1 MIKLAVFDLDGT
13 LVDSLGDLAAASN
26 KALEQN
32 GLPVHP
38 TESYRYLVGNGVR
51 KLIERAVPEGTPPEK
66 VQKVFEDFSA
76 NYEKGC
82 LDRTRPYDGIK
93 ELLSDLCKM
102 GIRCAVA
109 SNKPDEFSHRI
120 TDALFDSDAF
130 SLVRGKLETAKT
142 KPAPDIVYS
151 ICESLDI
158 PVENAVMI
166 GDSDVDVITAHNAGI
181 PCIGC
186 TWGFRGEEELKAAG
200 AEFTADTP
208 KDIADIIKREAEADR
223 SLKTEETV

>member
-1 MIKLAVFDLDGT
+1 MIQLAVFDLDGT

-142 KPAPDIVYS
+142 K
-151 ICESLDI
+151 LDI

-166 GDSDVDVITAHNAGI
+166 GDSDVDVETAHNAGI